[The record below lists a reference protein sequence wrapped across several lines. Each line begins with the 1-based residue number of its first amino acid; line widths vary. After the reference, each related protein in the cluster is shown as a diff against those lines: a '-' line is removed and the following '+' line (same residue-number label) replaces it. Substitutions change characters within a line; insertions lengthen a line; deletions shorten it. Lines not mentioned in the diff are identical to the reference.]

1 MRFPRLREYLEELNE
16 NSRLAKRDKQRA
28 LAELEY
34 LDGLKDSHDNMW
46 EICANFEMRWGA
58 YGTEW
63 RVVGETQTFGFEK
76 EIRETKWYGDGC
88 DKEASALVS
97 FLNAIPSL
105 WCELCA
111 MKERFL
117 TDGFG
122 NVETL
127 CGYGVIGTF
136 VPRFSSRDGIE
147 GVVRAMEKLGYK
159 RCGTTP
165 ILFVKARASDR
176 FCG

>member
-1 MRFPRLREYLEELNE
+1 MRFPKLRESLEELSE

-34 LDGLKDSHDNMW
+34 LEGLKDFRDNMW
-46 EICANFEMRWGA
+46 EICANFEMRWGTF
-58 YGTEW
+58 GTEW
-63 RVVGETQTFGFEK
+63 RVVGETQTFGFDRETK
-76 EIRETKWYGDGC
+76 ETKWYGDGR

-105 WCELCA
+105 RCELCA

-122 NVETL
+122 DLETA
-127 CGYGVIGTF
+127 CGYGVVGIF

-147 GVVRAMEKLGYK
+147 GVVHAMEKLGYK
-159 RCGTTP
+159 RCGTIP
-165 ILFVKARASDR
+165 ILFVKARAGDR
-176 FCG
+176 FSG

>member
-1 MRFPRLREYLEELNE
+1 MRFPKLREYLEKLSEH
-16 NSRLAKRDKQRA
+16 SRLAKRNKQRA
-28 LAELEY
+28 LAEIEY
-34 LDGLKDSHDNMW
+34 LDGLKDFHDNMW
-46 EICANFEMRWGA
+46 EICANFEMRWGT

-76 EIRETKWYGDGC
+76 EIRETKWYGDGQ

-97 FLNAIPSL
+97 FLNDIPSL
-105 WCELCA
+105 RCELCSL
-111 MKERFL
+111 KERFL

-122 NVETL
+122 DVETA
-127 CGYGVIGTF
+127 CGYGVVGTL
-136 VPRFSSRDGIE
+136 VPRFSSRAGIE

-165 ILFVKARASDR
+165 ILFVKERPSDR
-176 FCG
+176 FK

>member
-1 MRFPRLREYLEELNE
+1 MRFPKLREYLEKLSEH
-16 NSRLAKRDKQRA
+16 SRLEKRDKQRA

-34 LDGLKDSHDNMW
+34 LNRLKDFHDNML
-46 EICANFEMRWGA
+46 EICANFEMRWGT

-63 RVVGETQTFGFEK
+63 RVIGKTQTFGFEK

-105 WCELCA
+105 RCELCA
-111 MKERFL
+111 MKDRFL

-122 NVETL
+122 DVETA
-127 CGYGVIGTF
+127 CGYGVVGTL
-136 VPRFSSRDGIE
+136 VPRFSSRAGIE

-159 RCGTTP
+159 RCGTIP

>member
-1 MRFPRLREYLEELNE
+1 MRFPSLRKHLDELSE
-16 NSRLAKRDKQRA
+16 NSRLSKRDKQRA

-34 LDGLKDSHDNMW
+34 LDGLKCFHDNMW
-46 EICANFEMRWGA
+46 EIYANFEMRWGSF
-58 YGTEW
+58 GTEW

-97 FLNAIPSL
+97 FLNDIPSL
-105 WCELCA
+105 RCELCA
-111 MKERFL
+111 LKERFL

-122 NVETL
+122 DIETA
-127 CGYGVIGTF
+127 CGYGVIGAF
-136 VPRFSSRDGIE
+136 VPCFSSRDGIE

-165 ILFVKARASDR
+165 ILFVKARASNR
-176 FCG
+176 FSG

>member
-1 MRFPRLREYLEELNE
+1 MRFPRLKEYLEELSE
-16 NSRLAKRDKQRA
+16 NSRLAKRNKQRA
-28 LAELEY
+28 LAEIEY
-34 LDGLKDSHDNMW
+34 LDGLKDFHDNMW
-46 EICANFEMRWGA
+46 EICANFEMRWGT

-76 EIRETKWYGDGC
+76 EISETKWYGDGR

-97 FLNAIPSL
+97 FLNDIPSL
-105 WCELCA
+105 RCELCA
-111 MKERFL
+111 LKERFL

-122 NVETL
+122 SVETA
-127 CGYGVIGTF
+127 CGYGVIGSF
-136 VPRFSSRDGIE
+136 IPCFSSRDGIE

-165 ILFVKARASDR
+165 ILFVKERPSDR
-176 FCG
+176 FK

>member
-1 MRFPRLREYLEELNE
+1 MRFPRLKEYLEELSE
-16 NSRLAKRDKQRA
+16 NSRLAKRNKQRA

-34 LDGLKDSHDNMW
+34 LEGLKDFRDNMW
-46 EICANFEMRWGA
+46 EICANFEMRWGT

-63 RVVGETQTFGFEK
+63 CVVGETQTFGFEK

-105 WCELCA
+105 RCELCA
-111 MKERFL
+111 MKDRFL

-122 NVETL
+122 DVETA
-127 CGYGVIGTF
+127 CGYGVVGTL
-136 VPRFSSRDGIE
+136 VPRFSSRAGIE

-165 ILFVKARASDR
+165 ILFVKDRPSDR

>member
-1 MRFPRLREYLEELNE
+1 MRFPKLREYLEELSE

-34 LDGLKDSHDNMW
+34 LDGLKDFHDNMW
-46 EICANFEMRWGA
+46 EICANFEMRWGSF
-58 YGTEW
+58 GTEW
-63 RVVGETQTFGFEK
+63 RVIGETQTFCFEK

-88 DKEASALVS
+88 DREASALVS
-97 FLNAIPSL
+97 FLNDIPSL
-105 WCELCA
+105 RCELCA
-111 MKERFL
+111 LKERFL

-122 NVETL
+122 DIETA
-127 CGYGVIGTF
+127 CGYGVIDAF
-136 VPRFSSRDGIE
+136 VPCFSSRDGIE

-165 ILFVKARASDR
+165 ILFVKARAGNR
-176 FCG
+176 FSG

>member
-1 MRFPRLREYLEELNE
+1 M
-16 NSRLAKRDKQRA
+16 
-28 LAELEY
+28 
-34 LDGLKDSHDNMW
+34 
-46 EICANFEMRWGA
+46 
-58 YGTEW
+58 
-63 RVVGETQTFGFEK
+63 VGETQTFGFDRETK
-76 EIRETKWYGDGC
+76 ETKWYGDGR

-105 WCELCA
+105 RCELCA

-122 NVETL
+122 DLETA
-127 CGYGVIGTF
+127 CGYGVVGIF

-159 RCGTTP
+159 RCGTIP
-165 ILFVKARASDR
+165 ILFVKARAGDR
-176 FCG
+176 FSG

>member
-1 MRFPRLREYLEELNE
+1 MR
-16 NSRLAKRDKQRA
+16 
-28 LAELEY
+28 
-34 LDGLKDSHDNMW
+34 
-46 EICANFEMRWGA
+46 CAGGA

-97 FLNAIPSL
+97 FLNSIPSL
-105 WCELCA
+105 RCELCA

-122 NVETL
+122 DLETA

-136 VPRFSSRDGIE
+136 VPRFSSRAGIE
-147 GVVRAMEKLGYK
+147 GVVRAMEKLGY
-159 RCGTTP
+159 RRSGTTP
-165 ILFVKARASDR
+165 ILFVKERPSNR